1 MTLPSAKEAVAALA
15 AAAATVVV
23 RVPAVAPAV
32 LEAVAPEP
40 AAAPEPVVPAVA
52 LLESAAPQ
60 VGGRVLVRAQAL
72 RGQPV
77 ALLLAAGPHRQ
88 DTVVEEAPRERQAAA
103 ARAVVP
109 PQAEPAALAA
119 RRQPALPPTPPCR
132 APASWPHRRPILMA
146 IPRLW
151 APAALV
157 RAPEVAPGQQAL
169 LATMAANRDSPEQP
183 ASVLPAGPRSMSSG
197 ESISIRRGTRVPLI
211 A

>member
-132 APASWPHRRPILMA
+132 APASWPHRRQ
-146 IPRLW
+146 IPLAVPHLW
-151 APAALV
+151 APAALLQ
-157 RAPEVAPGQQAL
+157 APELVLAPGQEAL
-169 LATMAANRDSPEQP
+169 PASMAANRDSRVQP
-183 ASVLPAGPRSMSSG
+183 ASVLPAGR
-197 ESISIRRGTRVPLI
+197 
-211 A
+211 